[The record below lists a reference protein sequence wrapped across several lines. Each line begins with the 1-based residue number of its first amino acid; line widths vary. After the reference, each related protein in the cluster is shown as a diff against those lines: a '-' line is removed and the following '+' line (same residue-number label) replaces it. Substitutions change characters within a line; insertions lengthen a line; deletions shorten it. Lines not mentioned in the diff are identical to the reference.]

1 MGNVGGAK
9 AKEGEST
16 LDDRCSGVHSGRPWP
31 SPYGQPAA
39 VQIGYPAK
47 RRGEYAVRSVLRG
60 ALGPSMALALRAA
73 CGCANWLSCQFV
85 EHRVL
90 TGPLPTNKSKRGLDF
105 HPSPFCFYLAV
116 REGFEPSIRVSVYT
130 LSRRAPSATQTPH
143 RKSFHAVA
151 LLTGANVGKSTLSV
165 NTLLQE
171 SDRLLKVRAIC

>member
-1 MGNVGGAK
+1 M
-9 AKEGEST
+9 
-16 LDDRCSGVHSGRPWP
+16 
-31 SPYGQPAA
+31 
-39 VQIGYPAK
+39 
-47 RRGEYAVRSVLRG
+47 LRG

-116 REGFEPSIRVSVYT
+116 REGFEPSIRFLVYT

-143 RKSFHAVA
+143 RVRYSASVA
-151 LLTGANVGKSTLSV
+151 TGRYYRETAARG
-165 NTLLQE
+165 QE
-171 SDRLLKVRAIC
+171 NFRRFVSGAQSLFSGNISRAAGFLERPKQKRS